1 MFESKFVVD
10 LCQIINTM
18 KKLIVI
24 FLVSLSFFSCKT
36 VQLTDGTYITKRQ
49 ERKIYEK
56 VFNETFGQM
65 TEEEVKLFEDV
76 SFSVDTTVVD
86 APESTERI
94 ITVFTDTS
102 YVESPSLTQYKEL
115 VYSEG
120 DTTVLYD
127 MEMIIVNGVS
137 YMNFDTTTWYNCKAV
152 IVYR

>member
-1 MFESKFVVD
+1 MFGSKFVVD
-10 LCQIINTM
+10 LYQIINTM

-56 VFNETFGQM
+56 VFNESFGQM
-65 TEEEVKLFEDV
+65 TEEEVQLFEDV
-76 SFSVDTTVVD
+76 NITVDTSVVISD
-86 APESTERI
+86 TSERVI
-94 ITVFTDTS
+94 NVFTDTS
-102 YVESPSLTQYKEL
+102 YVVEPTLTAYKEL
-115 VYSEG
+115 FYSYG

-127 MEMIIVNGVS
+127 MEMIIIDGVS
-137 YMNFDTTTWYNCKAV
+137 RLNFDTTTFYNCKAV

>member
-56 VFNETFGQM
+56 VFNDTFGQM
-65 TEEEVKLFEDV
+65 TEEEVQLFEDV
-76 SFSVDTTVVD
+76 NITVDTSVVVSD
-86 APESTERI
+86 TSERVI
-94 ITVFTDTS
+94 NVFTDTS
-102 YVESPSLTQYKEL
+102 YVVEPSLIVYKEL
-115 VYSEG
+115 IPSVG
-120 DTTVLYD
+120 DTSITYVDDL
-127 MEMIIVNGVS
+127 IIVNGVRYIS
-137 YMNFDTTTWYNCKAV
+137 FEETTWVDYRIC
-152 IVYR
+152 IVYQ

>member
-1 MFESKFVVD
+1 LFGSKFVVD
-10 LCQIINTM
+10 LYQIINTM

-56 VFNETFGQM
+56 VFNDTFGQM
-65 TEEEVKLFEDV
+65 TEEEVQLFEDV
-76 SFSVDTTVVD
+76 NITVDTSVVVSD
-86 APESTERI
+86 TSERVI
-94 ITVFTDTS
+94 NVFTDTS
-102 YVESPSLTQYKEL
+102 YVVEPTLTAYKEL
-115 VYSEG
+115 FYSYG

-127 MEMIIVNGVS
+127 MEMIIIDGVS
-137 YMNFDTTTWYNCKAV
+137 RLNFDTTTFYNCKAV

>member
-56 VFNETFGQM
+56 VFNDTFGQM

-76 SFSVDTTVVD
+76 SFSVDTSVIVSDTIDRV
-86 APESTERI
+86 I
-94 ITVFTDTS
+94 NVFTDTS
-102 YVESPSLTQYKEL
+102 YVVEPSLIIYKEL
-115 VYSEG
+115 IPSVG
-120 DTTVLYD
+120 DTSITYVDDL
-127 MEMIIVNGVS
+127 IIVNGVRYIS
-137 YMNFDTTTWYNCKAV
+137 LEETTWVDYRIC
-152 IVYR
+152 IVYQ

>member
-1 MFESKFVVD
+1 MFGSKFVVD
-10 LCQIINTM
+10 LYQIINTM

-56 VFNETFGQM
+56 VFNDTFGQM
-65 TEEEVKLFEDV
+65 TEEEVQLFEDV
-76 SFSVDTTVVD
+76 NITVDTSVVVSD
-86 APESTERI
+86 TSERVI
-94 ITVFTDTS
+94 NVFTDTS
-102 YVESPSLTQYKEL
+102 YVVEPTLTAYKEL
-115 VYSEG
+115 FYSYG

-127 MEMIIVNGVS
+127 MEMIIIDGVS
-137 YMNFDTTTWYNCKAV
+137 RLNFDTTTFYNCKAV